1 MIQNKKKIISI
12 KNFLLQCIAFT
23 LPLNKIL
30 VPIFIVLTIIIWF
43 IEGNFREK
51 FQLLKSKFFLF
62 AILLYIL
69 HLVGMLYTTNIKAGS
84 FDLEQKLSLLILPL
98 IFFSD
103 TGNNNIQL
111 LKILKSFVIGCILA
125 GLICIANA
133 ALKYYISG
141 EIDSFL
147 YTQFSPIMHTSY
159 FAMYLSFAIILIL
172 FNDGLL
178 QNQNLKIIAVMFLML
193 PIVLSSSKSGL
204 FSLGLILMVQFI
216 YDILI
221 KKSYLKVL
229 VFSSLF
235 MVAATMFYFNFPEAF
250 KRVSEMKQAITSSKS
265 EINSNTSRIAIWKI
279 ASKIIAKNT
288 LLGVGTGDVKDALIS
303 EYDKQT
309 VDEFTI
315 KKLNAHNQYLQT
327 FIALGLAGILVLLIL
342 LCIITYFTW
351 VNKMYDGTLLTLII
365 AFNMLFESMLETQAG
380 VVFIAFFLMLYF
392 SNATKNI
399 RTKKLII

>member
-103 TGNNNIQL
+103 SGNNNIQV

-159 FAMYLSFAIILIL
+159 FAMYFSFAIILIL

-204 FSLGLILMVQFI
+204 FSLGLILTVQFI

-221 KKSYLKVL
+221 KKSYLKVF

-235 MVAATMFYFNFPEAF
+235 MVAATMLYFNFPEVF
-250 KRVSEMKQAITSSKS
+250 KRVSEMKQSITSSKS

-342 LCIITYFTW
+342 LCTITYFTW